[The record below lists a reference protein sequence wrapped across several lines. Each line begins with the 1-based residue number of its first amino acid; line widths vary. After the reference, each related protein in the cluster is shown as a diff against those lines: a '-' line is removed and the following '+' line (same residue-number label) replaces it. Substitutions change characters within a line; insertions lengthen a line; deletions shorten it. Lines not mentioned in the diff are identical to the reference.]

1 MNTVPLLQFQ
11 HLVRPHVPSAPVP
24 MIEQTL
30 RLAAIEFCERARAW
44 RQISTVTL
52 TRQGQAIVCPSFAS
66 IFEIENAEW
75 GEGVHLT
82 PTQYSDLSQAEFSE
96 NATPEYIT
104 QVTPDT
110 VSVVPFQEGKLVLS
124 VFLRPR
130 HDREFETNDKGL
142 PEDIYARVPTFL
154 YTQHA
159 EAISFGALARL
170 FIMPG
175 KDWSSAELSGYYR
188 ALFTEACDSHFTS
201 NLDGQHNAPLRA
213 DAQWF

>member
-1 MNTVPLLQFQ
+1 MSMVPLLQFQ
-11 HLVRPHVPSAPVP
+11 HLVRVHVPKAPVP

-30 RLAAIEFCERARAW
+30 RLAAIEFCEKTRAW

-52 TRQGQAIVCPSFAS
+52 SRQGQAIVAPSFAS
-66 IFEIENAEW
+66 IFEIENATW
-75 GEGVHLT
+75 GEGVELT
-82 PTQYSDLSQAEFSE
+82 PTQYSDVSQAEFIE

-104 QVTPDT
+104 QVNPDT

-142 PEDIYARVPTFL
+142 PEDIYARVPAFL

-159 EAISFGALARL
+159 EAISFGALYRL
-170 FIMPG
+170 FLMPG
-175 KDWSSAELSGYYR
+175 KEWTSPELAAYYR
-188 ALFTEACDSHFTS
+188 GAFTDACDSHFTS
-201 NLDGQHNAPLRA
+201 NVEGQHNAPLRA